1 MNGQDEKPREVK
13 VVLLGDTGVG
23 KSSLVLR
30 FVTNNFKPYS
40 ESTVNI
46 QKIGG
51 HSFLFCPVLFCL
63 ILLRSILSSL
73 IAIEIVSP
81 QALTPPDILSL
92 SSHLLYSS
100 SPSSIKSDLIRSL
113 ASWFS
118 LVYLLVRILVYILV
132 YISIPII

>member
-51 HSFLFCPVLFCL
+51 HSFLFCFVHFCRFLFCSIQISVTL
-63 ILLRSILSSL
+63 I
-73 IAIEIVSP
+73 ETVSP
-81 QALTPPDILSL
+81 QTLPLPDVL
-92 SSHLLYSS
+92 SSYFHPL
-100 SPSSIKSDLIRSL
+100 
-113 ASWFS
+113 
-118 LVYLLVRILVYILV
+118 
-132 YISIPII
+132 